1 MSEINNSSRIGVY
14 IGDDLLARCDAA
26 MEKTNAE
33 SRSEF
38 IRDALEH
45 YIAVINMQESSK
57 VLTPAL
63 ESVIGSKIA
72 LTASSGR
79 RSRKRSRP
87 TVSDPVVMNMTTVK
101 GRPCNQYRRT
111 APCSVVRRYLTKR
124 NKQLKPLG
132 EVKTFSGLKIPPY
145 VVVSHRRVSTTYGG
159 RESRFGFAAVFKGE
173 NKVGI
178 DKNISVGY
186 KGE

>member
-26 MEKTNAE
+26 MEKTNAD

-45 YIAVINMQESSK
+45 YIAVINMQESSR

-72 LTASSGR
+72 LTEDRINRIMFKLGVEVAMMNNILAATHNIDAGTMDSLRQHCTNEVAS
-79 RSRKRSRP
+79 
-87 TVSDPVVMNMTTVK
+87 
-101 GRPCNQYRRT
+101 
-111 APCSVVRRYLTKR
+111 
-124 NKQLKPLG
+124 
-132 EVKTFSGLKIPPY
+132 I
-145 VVVSHRRVSTTYGG
+145 GG
-159 RESRFGFAAVFKGE
+159 RYRLEDAVEFQAG
-173 NKVGI
+173 
-178 DKNISVGY
+178 
-186 KGE
+186 

>member
-1 MSEINNSSRIGVY
+1 MSENNNSSRIGVY

-26 MEKTNAE
+26 MEKTNAD

-72 LTASSGR
+72 LTEDRISQLLFKLTVEIAVQNPLTAGR
-79 RSRKRSRP
+79 YRYEDSYLDGLRDYC
-87 TVSDPVVMNMTTVK
+87 VQQVK
-101 GRPCNQYRRT
+101 ALNGR
-111 APCSVVRRYLTKR
+111 VDLTEIQKAYE
-124 NKQLKPLG
+124 G
-132 EVKTFSGLKIPPY
+132 
-145 VVVSHRRVSTTYGG
+145 
-159 RESRFGFAAVFKGE
+159 
-173 NKVGI
+173 
-178 DKNISVGY
+178 
-186 KGE
+186 

>member
-26 MEKTNAE
+26 VEKTNTT

-45 YIAVINMQESSK
+45 YIAVINMQESSR

-72 LTASSGR
+72 LTEDRISQLLFKLTVEIAVQNHLTAGR
-79 RSRKRSRP
+79 YRYEDGYLDSLRDYC
-87 TVSDPVVMNMTTVK
+87 VQQVK
-101 GRPCNQYRRT
+101 ALNGR
-111 APCSVVRRYLTKR
+111 VD
-124 NKQLKPLG
+124 LKEIQKAYEG
-132 EVKTFSGLKIPPY
+132 
-145 VVVSHRRVSTTYGG
+145 
-159 RESRFGFAAVFKGE
+159 
-173 NKVGI
+173 
-178 DKNISVGY
+178 
-186 KGE
+186 